1 MAEVLTAAPIVAKV
15 QAKSTSSILI
25 SFKAAVSSQALA
37 CIAGYKI
44 TFAYCRD
51 GGAGACLAPSFIPPL
66 SFCTPILPCT
76 PRRAIPP
83 VITPPSLN
91 SRLLTSGPFPFG
103 AFFQNGCIVCG
114 PNAGQ
119 FLMRARN
126 HEPPYDLLL
135 PAPFRYGGGALD
147 SGRCGATSAPSSAR

>member
-103 AFFQNGCIVCG
+103 AFFQNGCTRPTLVFHL
-114 PNAGQ
+114 P
-119 FLMRARN
+119 
-126 HEPPYDLLL
+126 LLFYTPIL
-135 PAPFRYGGGALD
+135 PCTPRD
-147 SGRCGATSAPSSAR
+147 PSRDHHL